1 MAAALTRPVFELD
14 QSGFAAA
21 FGKRPIGV
29 DHTLVG
35 DPLLTIEAIAEFA
48 DRFEGRVER
57 HRSDLPMVM
66 PGGAPELEQP
76 PSEIVRG
83 IEHNGAWMV
92 FWYIDQDPEYKALLD
107 RCLDE
112 AQAYLP
118 AGVGATVQRE
128 AFLFLSAPDAVTPV
142 HFDPEH
148 NFLLQIRG
156 HKDMNVC
163 PFASREIEVRELDR
177 YHDGGDR
184 NLESLPSE
192 GQTFGLD
199 PGNGVYVPSFMPHWV
214 QNGPAA
220 SISLSITFRTRAS
233 LRAERVH
240 RINARLRKLHV
251 SPVAAGTSEGRDRAK
266 ESVWLALRG
275 SQRQVASLRRKLR
288 ARNGSASG

>member
-1 MAAALTRPVFELD
+1 VFELD
-14 QSGFAAA
+14 QGRFAAA
-21 FGKRPIGV
+21 FGHRPMAV
-29 DHTLVG
+29 DHTLVD
-35 DPLLTIEAIAEFA
+35 DPLLTIDAIAEFA
-48 DRFEGRVER
+48 DRFTGRVER

-76 PSEIVRG
+76 ASEIVRG

-92 FWYIDQDPEYKALLD
+92 FWYIDQDPQYKALLD

-112 AQAYLP
+112 AQGYLP
-118 AGVGATVQRE
+118 ASVGPAVQRE

-163 PFASREIEVRELDR
+163 PFASREIENRELDR

-184 NLESLPSE
+184 NLGEVPSE
-192 GQTFGLD
+192 GEKFGLD

-240 RINARLRKLHV
+240 RINARLRRMKI
-251 SPVAAGTSEGRDRAK
+251 SPVPAGESEARDRAK

-275 SQRQVASLRRKLR
+275 SQRQVAGLRQKLR
-288 ARNGSASG
+288 AGDGSPGD

>member
-1 MAAALTRPVFELD
+1 MAVN
-14 QSGFAAA
+14 
-21 FGKRPIGV
+21 
-29 DHTLVG
+29 HTLAS
-35 DPLLTIEAIAEFA
+35 DPLLTIDAIAEFA
-48 DRFEGRVER
+48 DRFSGRVER

-76 PSEIVRG
+76 ASEIVRG

-92 FWYIDQDPEYKALLD
+92 FWYIDQDPQYKALLD

-112 AQAYLP
+112 AQGHLP
-118 AGVGATVQRE
+118 AGVGPAIQRE
-128 AFLFLSAPDAVTPV
+128 AFLFLSAPNAVTPV

-163 PFASREIEVRELDR
+163 RFPSRDIANRELDR

-184 NLESLPSE
+184 NLQELPSDGE
-192 GQTFGLD
+192 TFGLD

-240 RINARLRKLHV
+240 RINARLRRMKIT
-251 SPVAAGTSEGRDRAK
+251 PVPAGDSELRDRAK
-266 ESVWLALRG
+266 ESVWLGLRG
-275 SQRQVASLRRKLR
+275 TQRRAKGVVGKLR
-288 ARNGSASG
+288 ARNGSSGD